1 MVYSEA
7 VEKLVRKGSQYM
19 GEKKYEEAVE
29 ALGEACGLHSEETG
43 EMDPDLFFLYGK
55 ALYENGVSKSDV
67 LGGQEVTND
76 KLEEAKE
83 NVEESDGNFQFND
96 LAAEVDDEEEVEDE
110 DVQQE
115 EDDEEEEDKEEG
127 DEDKEEEGDENA
139 QEDDEEEKTDM
150 ELAWDMLELARNL
163 YQQKVDELKPK
174 TPLKVPYLESDKV
187 EPTDPYLKALK
198 LLSEVYDLLGEV
210 SLESEH
216 FQQAASDLE
225 ACLNMRKELYDSE
238 YSSLVGE
245 SHFKLSLALEFCLD
259 DESSKDK
266 AREHIK
272 ESIKIIQKDSEK
284 NPDKKKENDD
294 IIISLQERYDDIES
308 STENA
313 INQQKEAMLE
323 GILGNGN
330 SSEMLGKMLQTSNKP
345 VNDLSGLVKKRKS
358 SSKDEKTKR
367 LKKSS

>member
-1 MVYSEA
+1 MAYSEA
-7 VEKLVRKGSQYM
+7 VEKLVRKGSQFI
-19 GEKKYEEAVE
+19 GEKRYEEAVE
-29 ALGEACGLHSEETG
+29 VLGEACGLNSEETG

-67 LGGQEVTND
+67 LGGQEVTNE
-76 KLEEAKE
+76 KIEEAKGS
-83 NVEESDGNFQFND
+83 VEESDGNFQFND
-96 LAAEVDDEEEVEDE
+96 LAAEVEDEEEGDE
-110 DVQQE
+110 DDEQDPDEEEGDEEDGPQEE
-115 EDDEEEEDKEEG
+115 EDDEEDPQEG
-127 DEDKEEEGDENA
+127 
-139 QEDDEEEKTDM
+139 DEEEKTDM
-150 ELAWDMLELARNL
+150 ELAWDMLELARGL
-163 YQQKVDELKPK
+163 YQQKVDDLKPETAPK
-174 TPLKVPYLESDKV
+174 APYLESDKS
-187 EPTDPYLKALK
+187 EPTDPYVKVLK

-225 ACLNMRKELYDSE
+225 TCLSMRKELYDSN

-259 DESSKDK
+259 DETSKDK

-272 ESIKIIQKDSEK
+272 AAIKIIENDSDK
-284 NPDKKKENDD
+284 NPDKKKENDE
-294 IIISLQERYDDIES
+294 IIISLQERYDDIET

-323 GILGNGN
+323 GILGNG
-330 SSEMLGKMLQTSNKP
+330 SGSEMLGKMLQTTSKP
-345 VNDLSGLVKKRKS
+345 VNDLSGLVKKRKPTN
-358 SSKDEKTKR
+358 KDDKNKR